1 MLLRV
6 PHRPASW
13 ASILVALVLATGC
26 DVPGDGSRQSSPVPA
41 VEGGADAAG
50 TTDSLLVVA
59 PASTGEIV
67 YVPTYSHIYTQD
79 GTREFDL
86 AVTLSIRNTDPEYP
100 ITIARVRYFNSEG
113 ELVRSYVE
121 SPRELN
127 PLASMA
133 VVIQERDRTG
143 GVGANFLVRWQA
155 ERVVS
160 EPVIE
165 AVMISTAST
174 QGISFVSR
182 GVVVR
187 PLPSA
192 AGPTP
197 LP

>member
-1 MLLRV
+1 MF
-6 PHRPASW
+6 
-13 ASILVALVLATGC
+13 ALSVVLSFTAAC
-26 DVPGDGSRQSSPVPA
+26 DAPSGTSGEGSRASSPVPA
-41 VEGGADAAG
+41 VEGGPSAAG
-50 TTDSLLVVA
+50 SSDSLLVVA
-59 PASTGEIV
+59 PASTGEVV

-86 AVTLSIRNTDPEYP
+86 AVTLSIRNTDPEHP
-100 ITIARVRYFNSEG
+100 ITIARVRYFNSSG

-121 SPRELN
+121 EPRELK
-127 PLASMA
+127 PLSSMA

-155 ERVVS
+155 GRVVS

-187 PLPSA
+187 PLP
-192 AGPTP
+192 
-197 LP
+197 

>member
-1 MLLRV
+1 MTLRLPYDLLSLALLAV
-6 PHRPASW
+6 SV
-13 ASILVALVLATGC
+13 SIGC
-26 DVPGDGSRQSSPVPA
+26 DVPGDGARPTGSVPA
-41 VEGGADAAG
+41 ERDGVTRQG
-50 TTDSLLVVA
+50 TSDSLLVVA
-59 PASTGEIV
+59 PASTGEVV

-79 GTREFDL
+79 RTREFDL
-86 AVTLSIRNTDPEYP
+86 AVTLSIRNTDPEHS
-100 ITIARVRYFNSEG
+100 ITIARVRYFNSNG

-121 SPRELN
+121 EPRELG
-127 PLASMA
+127 PLSSMA
-133 VVIQERDRTG
+133 VVIEERDRTG

-187 PLPSA
+187 PLPVQ
-192 AGPTP
+192 
-197 LP
+197 

>member
-1 MLLRV
+1 MLV
-6 PHRPASW
+6 SHRSCFA
-13 ASILVALVLATGC
+13 AALAFALLTGC
-26 DVPGDGSRQSSPVPA
+26 DAPMDGSRPTGAVSSVQEGASSP
-41 VEGGADAAG
+41 G
-50 TTDSLLVVA
+50 TRDSLLVVA
-59 PASTGEIV
+59 PASTGEVV

-86 AVTLSIRNTDPEYP
+86 AVTLSIRNTDPEHS
-100 ITIARVRYFNSEG
+100 ITIARVRYFNSNG
-113 ELVRSYVE
+113 ELVRTYVE
-121 SPRELN
+121 QPRDLG
-127 PLASMA
+127 PLSSMS

-155 ERVVS
+155 DRVVS

-187 PLPSA
+187 PLP
-192 AGPTP
+192 
-197 LP
+197 